1 MRTLTD
7 VLRNRAKTDR
17 DRVALDFED
26 RSFTFGDLQARADEW
41 CSALA
46 TAGAARG
53 TRIALMSANRPEFA
67 FAVYGALQLGAA
79 VVMFSPAWKATEVEH
94 ACGVVSPTVA
104 IGDEPGCEALARAL
118 PKVPVLD
125 LADTLPAGPH
135 VEAAPTLDT
144 DAVLVFSSGTTGL
157 PKAVRHTHRS
167 LGHAVEHWITA
178 LGLTDRDR
186 FQIATPPVHILGLL
200 NIVTA
205 VAAGARVRLH
215 PRFDLD
221 ASLRAIADERMTLEM
236 AVAPIA
242 LAMANHPRLE
252 GFDLTSLR
260 YIMWGATPVAEEVA
274 RTVTRRTGVRWLPA
288 YGASEVPVIAAN
300 PVDAPDE
307 WRLDS
312 VGKAVPGVEVR
323 IADPGTG
330 NVLDAGATGEI
341 EARSQSAMAGYLPD
355 SATAPAFHDGWY
367 RTGDVGWLEPTG
379 WLHITDRLKEMVKV
393 RGFQVA
399 PAEIEA
405 VLHADPRVRDCA
417 VFGVDDP
424 ELGEAI
430 VAAVVPVPGA
440 VVPTDEL
447 ASGGRRPARRTSAS
461 GTSSSSTRSRGCR
474 RGRRCGASSRSSGRN
489 CRGTPERWEDLTPAD
504 RRHGRGALPSRPCR
518 RRSPAARRR
527 SRPLGAPC
535 SWPSP
540 RAAHSMSSS
549 GRARRR
555 GAATTKAMPTS
566 PSRSSGIPTT
576 ATRPTA
582 GWPRSRFSIS
592 AG

>member
-1 MRTLTD
+1 MHTLTD
-7 VLRNRAKTDR
+7 VLRSRATRDR

-26 RSFTFGDLQARADEW
+26 RSFTFGELRARADEW
-41 CSALA
+41 AAALA
-46 TAGAARG
+46 ASGAERG

-67 FAVYGALQLGAA
+67 FAVYGALQVGAS

-104 IGDEPGCEALARAL
+104 MGDEAGCEALAAAL
-118 PKVPVLD
+118 PS
-125 LADTLPAGPH
+125 T
-135 VEAAPTLDT
+135 PTLRLDESPRVSDEHRAVADDPDA

-157 PKAVRHTHRS
+157 PKAVRHTHRT

-178 LGLTDRDR
+178 LGLTEHDR
-186 FQIATPPVHILGLL
+186 FQVATPPVHILGLL

-252 GFDLTSLR
+252 DFDLTSLR

-274 RTVTRRTGVRWLPA
+274 RTVTRRSGVRWLPA

-300 PVDAPDE
+300 PVRTPDE

-312 VGKAVPGVEVR
+312 VGRAVPGVEVR
-323 IADPGTG
+323 IADPETG
-330 NVLDAGATGEI
+330 EVLEAGATGEI
-341 EARSQSAMAGYLPD
+341 EARSPSAMAGYLPD
-355 SATAPAFHDGWY
+355 SETARAFHDGWY

-379 WLHITDRLKEMVKV
+379 WLHITDRLKEMIKV

-440 VVPTDEL
+440 AVPADEL
-447 ASGGRRPARRTSAS
+447 QAAVADQLASYKRIRHLVVVDEIPRLPSGKALRRRLKEQWNEPTRS
-461 GTSSSSTRSRGCR
+461 GT
-474 RGRRCGASSRSSGRN
+474 
-489 CRGTPERWEDLTPAD
+489 
-504 RRHGRGALPSRPCR
+504 
-518 RRSPAARRR
+518 
-527 SRPLGAPC
+527 
-535 SWPSP
+535 
-540 RAAHSMSSS
+540 
-549 GRARRR
+549 
-555 GAATTKAMPTS
+555 
-566 PSRSSGIPTT
+566 
-576 ATRPTA
+576 
-582 GWPRSRFSIS
+582 
-592 AG
+592 

>member
-7 VLRNRAKTDR
+7 VLRNRANTDR

-46 TAGAARG
+46 TAGAVRG
-53 TRIALMSANRPEFA
+53 ARIALMSANRPEFA

-79 VVMFSPAWKATEVEH
+79 VVMVSPAWKAAEVEH
-94 ACGVVSPTVA
+94 ACALVSPTVA

-118 PKVPVLD
+118 PTVPVLA

-135 VEAAPTLDT
+135 VEAADTLDA

-252 GFDLTSLR
+252 DYDLTSLR

-323 IADPGTG
+323 IADPETG

-341 EARSQSAMAGYLPD
+341 EARSHSAMAGYLPD

-440 VVPTDEL
+440 VVPADEL
-447 ASGGRRPARRTSAS
+447 QAAVADQLASYKRI
-461 GTSSSSTRSRGCR
+461 
-474 RGRRCGASSRSSGRN
+474 
-489 CRGTPERWEDLTPAD
+489 
-504 RRHGRGALPSRPCR
+504 RHLVVVDEIPRLPSGKALR
-518 RRSPAARRR
+518 RQLKEQWPEL
-527 SRPLGAPC
+527 SRD
-535 SWPSP
+535 S
-540 RAAHSMSSS
+540 
-549 GRARRR
+549 
-555 GAATTKAMPTS
+555 
-566 PSRSSGIPTT
+566 
-576 ATRPTA
+576 
-582 GWPRSRFSIS
+582 
-592 AG
+592 